1 MGIDM
6 GMYIKDNHVYAPI
19 VSRDEYFQGT
29 EMLVVSRYALASE
42 IPYIM
47 KNGIMRLDI
56 SLGNPRLYCDKEY
69 WEKALA
75 EAAQRKDFDE
85 EPNYD
90 TDISPLR
97 ECPQLDYLCL
107 CGNIV
112 HSEIIKELSLLR
124 SLSIDNTLGKN
135 KVDLSGL
142 QHLDSLYIQKPGRN
156 VIGFEQ
162 LSTLR
167 EVRIWNYTPKCR
179 NLTDL
184 VHLKNLELLDLIQP
198 RIDTLDGIEQLPALK
213 RLDIYRSRT
222 LKDISALDKCQHQ
235 FEFVC
240 EPRINR

>member
-1 MGIDM
+1 
-6 GMYIKDNHVYAPI
+6 MYINDQHVYAPDM
-19 VSRDEYFQGT
+19 SLDQCFQGR
-29 EMLVVSRYALASE
+29 EMLVVSRHALASE

-47 KNGIMRLDI
+47 KNKITRLCITLD
-56 SLGNPRLYCDKEY
+56 NPKIYCDTEY
-69 WEKALA
+69 WEKFYA
-75 EAAQRKDFDE
+75 ETSQKKDDE
-85 EPNYD
+85 IPNYD

-97 ECPQLDYLCL
+97 ECAQIDDLSL

-112 HSEIIKELSLLR
+112 HSETLKELPLLR
-124 SLSIDNTLGKN
+124 SLSIDNTRGKN
-135 KVDLSGL
+135 KVDISGL
-142 QHLDSLYIQKPGRN
+142 QHLHTLFIQKPDSN

-167 EVRIWNYTPKCR
+167 KLRIWHYTPKYR

-184 VHLKNLELLDLIQP
+184 IHLKNLELLDLIQP

-240 EPRINR
+240 EPKINR

>member
-1 MGIDM
+1 
-6 GMYIKDNHVYAPI
+6 MYINDQHVYMPDM
-19 VSRDEYFQGT
+19 SLDHYFQGR
-29 EMLVVSRYALASE
+29 EALVVSRHALASE

-47 KNGIMRLDI
+47 KNKITRI
-56 SLGNPRLYCDKEY
+56 HITLGNPRIYCDQEY
-69 WEKALA
+69 WEKVLA

-85 EPNYD
+85 ELNYD
-90 TDISPLR
+90 ADISPLR
-97 ECPQLDYLCL
+97 ECVQIDDLSL

-240 EPRINR
+240 EPKINR